1 MSELELHHRKALGAF
16 RHQAFGE
23 VDSTNQ
29 ACLRL
34 ARSGDPGGVWVTAS
48 RQTGGRG
55 RRGRAWTS
63 DEGNLYASLL
73 LVDPAP
79 IADLASIPLAVA
91 LAVHD
96 AIRSVLP
103 ADAPR
108 LEIKW
113 PNDVLIGRAK
123 TSGIL
128 LESERTPAGRQALVI
143 GIGINIVAKPSS
155 ETPYATAC
163 LSQHGADTDPERLFA
178 HLFAAMADAIVLW
191 DQGRG
196 ISAVI
201 ARWRRHACGIGENIT
216 VNLPDR
222 SISGIFS
229 GIDDKGLLLLDRG
242 SLGITPIAAGDVFFE
257 PDGPR
262 KE

>member
-1 MSELELHHRKALGAF
+1 MSDYSSHRRKALDAF
-16 RHQAFGE
+16 RHHALDE

-29 ACLRL
+29 ACLQL
-34 ARSGDPGGVWVTAS
+34 ARSGDPGSIWITAE

-55 RRGRAWTS
+55 RRGRPWS
-63 DEGNLYASLL
+63 SERGNLYASLL
-73 LVDPAP
+73 LIDPAP
-79 IADLASIPLAVA
+79 LEHVASLPLAVA

-96 AIRSVLP
+96 AIRAVLP
-103 ADAPR
+103 LDGPP

-128 LESERTPAGRQALVI
+128 LESERTPDGHQAIVI
-143 GIGINIVAKPSS
+143 GIGINIVAKPSD
-155 ETPYATAC
+155 TPYATAC
-163 LSQHGADTDPERLFA
+163 LSQHGAAIDPLQLFA
-178 HLFAAMADAIVLW
+178 HLFSAMADGLALW

-196 ISAVI
+196 ISQII
-201 ARWRRHACGIGENIT
+201 ARWRQHACGLGEKIT

-242 SLGITPIAAGDVFFE
+242 SLGTMPIAAGDVFFE

>member
-1 MSELELHHRKALGAF
+1 LSDYLSHRRKALDAF
-16 RHQAFGE
+16 RHTALDE

-29 ACLRL
+29 ACLLL
-34 ARSGDPGGVWVTAS
+34 ARSGDPGRIWVTAN

-55 RRGRAWTS
+55 RRGRPWSS
-63 DEGNLYASLL
+63 DTGNLYASLL
-73 LVDPAP
+73 LIDPAP
-79 IADLASIPLAVA
+79 LDSVASLPLAVA

-96 AIRSVLP
+96 AIRAVLP
-103 ADAPR
+103 MDAPP

-128 LESERTPAGRQALVI
+128 LESERAPDGRQAFVI
-143 GIGINIVAKPSS
+143 GIGINIGAKPS
-155 ETPYATAC
+155 EAPYPTAC
-163 LSQHGADTDPERLFA
+163 LSQHGANIDPTHVFA
-178 HLFAAMADAIVLW
+178 HLFSTMSEVLELW
-191 DQGRG
+191 DKGRG
-196 ISAVI
+196 VAAVI
-201 ARWRRHACGIGENIT
+201 ARWRHHACGIGENIT

-222 SISGIFS
+222 AISGIFS

-242 SLGITPIAAGDVFFE
+242 SLGTTPIAAGDVFFE

>member
-1 MSELELHHRKALGAF
+1 ME
-16 RHQAFGE
+16 
-23 VDSTNQ
+23 
-29 ACLRL
+29 L
-34 ARSGDPGGVWVTAS
+34 ARSGDPGSIWITAN

-55 RRGRAWTS
+55 RRGRPWAS
-63 DEGNLYASLL
+63 DTGNLYASLL
-73 LVDPAP
+73 LLDPAP
-79 IADLASIPLAVA
+79 LENVQSLPLAVA
-91 LAVHD
+91 VAVHD
-96 AIRSVLP
+96 AIRTVLP
-103 ADAPR
+103 LDAPP

-128 LESERTPAGRQALVI
+128 LESERTVDGRQALVI
-143 GIGINIVAKPSS
+143 GIGINIMAKPASA
-155 ETPYATAC
+155 PYATAC
-163 LSQHGADTDPERLFA
+163 LTEHGASVDAPQLFA
-178 HLFAAMADAIVLW
+178 HLFASMANILKMW

-196 ISAVI
+196 VSAVMQ
-201 ARWRRHACGIGENIT
+201 RWRQFACGVGENIT
-216 VNLPDR
+216 VNLPNR

>member
-1 MSELELHHRKALGAF
+1 ME
-16 RHQAFGE
+16 
-23 VDSTNQ
+23 
-29 ACLRL
+29 L
-34 ARSGDPGGVWVTAS
+34 ARSGDPGGLWVTAN

-55 RRGRAWTS
+55 RRGRPWAS
-63 DEGNLYASLL
+63 DTGNLYASLL
-73 LVDPAP
+73 LIDPAP
-79 IADLASIPLAVA
+79 LEDVQSLPLAVA
-91 LAVHD
+91 VAVHD
-96 AIRSVLP
+96 AIRTVLP
-103 ADAPR
+103 LDAPP

-128 LESERTPAGRQALVI
+128 LEAERLPSGQQALVV
-143 GIGINIVAKPSS
+143 GIGINITAKPSDA
-155 ETPYATAC
+155 PYATAS
-163 LSQHGADTDPERLFA
+163 LSDHGTSVDAQALFA
-178 HLFAAMADAIVLW
+178 HLFVSMADVLALW

-196 ISAVI
+196 VAAVI
-201 ARWRRHACGIGENIT
+201 QRWRQFACGVGENIT
-216 VNLPDR
+216 VNLPNR

-257 PDGPR
+257 LDGPR

>member
-1 MSELELHHRKALGAF
+1 M
-16 RHQAFGE
+16 
-23 VDSTNQ
+23 
-29 ACLRL
+29 
-34 ARSGDPGGVWVTAS
+34 TAN

-55 RRGRAWTS
+55 RRGRPWTS
-63 DEGNLYASLL
+63 DIGNLYASLL

-79 IADLASIPLAVA
+79 LENIASLPLAVA
-91 LAVHD
+91 LAVYD
-96 AIRSVLP
+96 AIRAVLP
-103 ADAPR
+103 AGAPP

-128 LESERTPAGRQALVI
+128 LESERTPDGRQALVI
-143 GIGINIVAKPSS
+143 GIGINITAKPGQT
-155 ETPYATAC
+155 TPYATAC
-163 LSQHGADTDPERLFA
+163 LSQHGAQADASQLFA
-178 HLFAAMADAIVLW
+178 HLFIAMADVLALW

-201 ARWRRHACGIGENIT
+201 QRWRHHACGIGENIT